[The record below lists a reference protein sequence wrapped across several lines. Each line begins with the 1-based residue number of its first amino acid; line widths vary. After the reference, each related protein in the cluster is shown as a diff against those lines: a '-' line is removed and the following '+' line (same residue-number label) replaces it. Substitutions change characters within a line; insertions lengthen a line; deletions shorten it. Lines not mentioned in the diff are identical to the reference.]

1 MAFASP
7 VKQMIFALKNMANF
21 SEIENSNVW
30 PDINA
35 DFVESLLLEA
45 SKLADSTI
53 APLNH
58 IGDKVGSKLEGAD
71 VITPPGLASDSANN
85 ALTFLSAAASRSA
98 SVLSISI
105 NKQSQLNFLNV
116 LLN

>member
-71 VITPPGLASDSANN
+71 VITPPGFKDAYIKFIESSWG
-85 ALTFLSAAASRSA
+85 T
-98 SVLSISI
+98 ISG
-105 NKQSQLNFLNV
+105 SPE
-116 LLN
+116 

>member
-71 VITPPGLASDSANN
+71 VITPPGFKDAYIKFIESSSRNLGTINNDIPLFPLGDPSILAR
-85 ALTFLSAAASRSA
+85 TR
-98 SVLSISI
+98 
-105 NKQSQLNFLNV
+105 
-116 LLN
+116 